1 MAAPMQNLGG
11 FTAPAPVAIGSSAT
25 PNWGSTFLGDL
36 VTKVNFGSYVREA
49 VYGNCRWVQSGIIQR
64 NTTLDLSSGGTR
76 ITVPYFKPFLATE
89 EIIKSDAAWGASGKG
104 YLTPQKINADSQVA
118 AVMHR
123 GFA

>member
-1 MAAPMQNLGG
+1 MQNYGG
-11 FTAPAPVAIGSSAT
+11 FTTPAPVAIGT
-25 PNWGSTFLGDL
+25 QGNPNWGSTFLGDL

-64 NTTLDLSSGGTR
+64 NTALDMSSGGTR

-89 EIIKSDAAWGASGKG
+89 EIIKSDATWGASTKG

>member
-1 MAAPMQNLGG
+1 MQNFGG
-11 FTAPAPVAIGSSAT
+11 FTTPTPVAIGASGT

-64 NTTLDLSSGGTR
+64 NTTLDPSSGGTR

-89 EIIKSDAAWGASGKG
+89 EIIKSDANWGASTHG
-104 YLTPQKINADSQVA
+104 YLTPQKINADSQAA